1 MVDLKRLLVP
11 LATGALS
18 AKVGLMAKEKKK
30 EEQAIEEAEG
40 VNSTLVTD
48 AINTSRNQLTNES
61 NIQNQTYNLMVSNY
75 NILKDRYGA
84 DKEDDL
90 ALLYTR
96 NRGIFKSQDI
106 TKRFDEID
114 SLLSTGLLGDIV
126 GEGRDRKFV
135 PGADIT
141 GETPQIKSIYE
152 AYGQDVTAGDIIKQ
166 QQDKY
171 NKQVNAGLSNL
182 AGENNT
188 KLFIDKTVQPGMVRE
203 KTLQRDEF
211 QTGRVSQEQFMTNI
225 NDIVD
230 QATMQDLTS
239 VDIAKMSQTVN
250 WSPVLSAEDLNMAAI
265 NAIPGVTNQD
275 ELLRERYKFSYLLD
289 TAKTIKLQNGNVE
302 TTDEAIDI
310 LRANGRITRDSV
322 MNSLTALDRAVLDRV
337 NQLKDQAM
345 SYPLAPES
353 QALKEAIAGFKIQ
366 GTDQEK
372 MIDVNGV
379 DVPLRSVVHN
389 IENQFRE
396 TAKLEYSR
404 QGYYDLFNRFVNVGD
419 DDQFDVMAKVPVQE
433 NEESPFVEKQVLAAV
448 NPQILSD
455 GGLQVVDKKDIY
467 ETIDVVDSRDLFG
480 VYGPD
485 GITQLKP
492 GNSGIFSGMDAQAR
506 ENLKEQIILNSGGM
520 EAIKPFLVMSDEEFK
535 AYEDSKKITEK
546 KQETEILPKS
556 INRDNYENFLPPE
569 LTIKKGQ
576 GRGASFVT
584 NPELINWAK
593 ENMSAWESF
602 VNSIG
607 EKPKA
612 SDYPEDQRNPRDP
625 EQQYGIDL
633 RFYNT
638 IGEDLIKQ
646 LPKIQ
651 KLVKDRE

>member
-18 AKVGLMAKEKKK
+18 AKVGLMAKEKEK

-48 AINTSRNQLTNES
+48 AINTSRAQLTNES
-61 NIQNQTYNLMVSNY
+61 NIQNQTFKLMVDNY
-75 NILKDRYGA
+75 NTLKDRYGA

-126 GEGRDRKFV
+126 GEGIDRKFV

-203 KTLQRDEF
+203 RTLQRDEF
-211 QTGRVSQEQFMTNI
+211 QAGRVSQEQFMTNI

-239 VDIAKMSQTVN
+239 VDVAKMSQTVN

-345 SYPLAPES
+345 RDPLAPES
-353 QALKEAIAGFKIQ
+353 QALKEAIAGFKDQ
-366 GTDQEK
+366 GGNEK
-372 MIDVNGV
+372 MIVNANGV
-379 DVPLRSVVHN
+379 EVPLRSVVHS
-389 IENQFRE
+389 IEGAFNE

-419 DDQFDVMAKVPVQE
+419 DSQFNVKVTVPVKE
-433 NEESPFVEKQVLAAV
+433 NEESPFVDKQMTGAI

-455 GGLQVVDKKDIY
+455 GGLQVVDTKDIY

-546 KQETEILPKS
+546 KQETEILPES

-569 LTIKKGQ
+569 LTIKEGKG
-576 GRGASFVT
+576 RAAPFVT

-612 SDYPEDQRNPRDP
+612 SDYPEDQRNVKDP
-625 EQQYGIDL
+625 TQQYGIDL
-633 RFYNT
+633 RFYNN
-638 IGEDLIKQ
+638 IGKDLIKQ